1 VIRRIAGM
9 VMHPRLTMAEL
20 VRQPVWALTWLFI
33 LVLVGGCAAILLVT
47 EVGRQ
52 AVVDERVRVIE
63 MFGGA
68 VDDGRYAELQ
78 AAPPWWVYFVSG
90 GRFLLTPAVTLLVA
104 LACWA
109 VARRDGAP
117 ARFRQALAIVVHAT
131 VVLAMGQLIATP
143 ISYVRESISSPLTL
157 AAILPGLEEGSVPAR
172 FFGVLDLFALWW
184 IVLVAIGVAALTRRG
199 VRRYAVVFLSVY
211 LAFAAIMA
219 GAVAAV
225 GGI

>member
-9 VMHPRLTMAEL
+9 VIRPRLTMAEL
-20 VRQPVWALTWLFI
+20 VGQPVWALTWLSI
-33 LVLVGGCAAILLVT
+33 LVLVGACAAVLLVT

-78 AAPPWWVYFVSG
+78 AAPPWWVYFASG
-90 GRFLLTPAVTLLVA
+90 GRLLLTPAVTLLAA

-109 VARRDGAP
+109 IARRDGAA

-131 VVLAMGQLIATP
+131 VVLAIGQLIATP
-143 ISYVRESISSPLTL
+143 ISYVHESLSSPITV
-157 AAILPGLEEGSVPAR
+157 AAILPGMEEGTVPAR
-172 FFGVLDLFALWW
+172 FFGVLDVFTLWW

-199 VRRYAVVFLSVY
+199 VRRYVVVFLSVY
-211 LAFAAIMA
+211 FAFAAIMA
-219 GAVAAV
+219 GTVAAV